1 MTAAGR
7 EPKIFRAGKLLSA
20 RHLAARL
27 RNLQINTLKSEPSI
41 GDATNRHL
49 TRHYPGT
56 LDA

>member
-27 RNLQINTLKSEPSI
+27 RNLQVNTLKSEPST
-41 GDATNRHL
+41 ATNRHF

-56 LDA
+56 LGA